1 MPLTIEAVYGI
12 VAEDATIDE
21 DVGLAV
27 VGVLRGAEQACQ
39 RAQWTL
45 GTRQQVTQWTLGTR
59 PQVTQWTVGTRLQ
72 VTQSTST
79 CRVTSIVT
87 IPQQKQTQKSRGGG
101 QGVCAEKKITFIY
114 NISFGD

>member
-45 GTRQQVTQWTLGTR
+45 GTRQ
-59 PQVTQWTVGTRLQ
+59 QVTQWTVGTRLQ